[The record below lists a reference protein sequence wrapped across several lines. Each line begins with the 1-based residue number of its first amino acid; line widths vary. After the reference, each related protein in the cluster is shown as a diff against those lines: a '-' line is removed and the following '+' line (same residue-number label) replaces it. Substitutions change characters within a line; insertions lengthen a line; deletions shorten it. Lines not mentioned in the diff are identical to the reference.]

1 MLVDGDVRRLVSPVL
16 EQLAIGRG
24 LRQQVPW
31 MGTEPGEQRQFLGA
45 HQDIHRVDLDQPH
58 AIENPPQVTAIDPS
72 VRSRVGEALRR
83 ESDPPRLG
91 EGDGGGEQ

>member
-1 MLVDGDVRRLVSPVL
+1 VVLVDGDVRCLVTPVF

-31 MGTEPGEQRQFLGA
+31 VGTEAGEQRQLLGA
-45 HQDIHRVDLDQPH
+45 HQDIHRVDLDEPH
-58 AIENPPQVTAIDPS
+58 AIENPPRVTAIDPG

-83 ESDPPRLG
+83 ESDPPRLAD
-91 EGDGGGEQ
+91 GD